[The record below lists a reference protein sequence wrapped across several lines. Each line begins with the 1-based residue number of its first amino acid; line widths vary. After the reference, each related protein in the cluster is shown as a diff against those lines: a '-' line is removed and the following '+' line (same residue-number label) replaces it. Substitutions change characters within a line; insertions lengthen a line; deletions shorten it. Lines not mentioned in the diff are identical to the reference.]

1 MITFPNAKINI
12 GLNIVAKR
20 TDGYHDIE
28 TLFFPVNLQDALEV
42 TLKKPLDS
50 GVIKKR
56 LEVGNLLHL
65 KTESRYPEIDS
76 VDESS
81 YELHLLGD
89 AIEGNP
95 AESLVVKAYK
105 PLAEDFDI
113 PPVVIHLY
121 KHIPSGAGLGGGSSD
136 AAQMIALLNKRFGLK
151 MKNRCMERYAAQLGS
166 DCAFFIR
173 NKPAFA
179 TGRGEILTPVDLSL
193 QNYFIVI
200 VKPNI
205 FVSTAEAYA
214 GVTPAKPE
222 VSLRDAIK
230 RPVSEWKN
238 LIVNDF
244 EKSVFAKHPQLQQ
257 LKDKMYELGAEYA
270 SMSGSGSAIYGIF
283 SKSVENVEQH
293 FPNLFCRQRDLI

>member
-1 MITFPNAKINI
+1 M
-12 GLNIVAKR
+12 
-20 TDGYHDIE
+20 
-28 TLFFPVNLQDALEV
+28 
-42 TLKKPLDS
+42 
-50 GVIKKR
+50 
-56 LEVGNLLHL
+56 GNLLHL

-95 AESLVVKAYK
+95 ADNLVVKAYK
-105 PLAEDFDI
+105 LLAEDFDI

-293 FPNLFCRQRDLI
+293 FPDMFCRQRDLI

>member
-20 TDGYHDIE
+20 ADGYHDIE

-50 GVIKKR
+50 SFLKKKI
-56 LEVGNLLHL
+56 EAGSLLNL
-65 KTESRYPEIDS
+65 KTESRFQTETEFSEDCYD
-76 VDESS
+76 
-81 YELHLLGD
+81 LHLLGD

-95 AESLVVKAYK
+95 ADNLVVKAYRL
-105 PLAEDFDI
+105 LAEDFDI

-136 AAQMIALLNKRFGLK
+136 AAQMIALLNKRFGLR

-173 NKPAFA
+173 NKPAYA
-179 TGRGEILTPVDLSL
+179 TGRGEILNPVDLSL
-193 QNYFIVI
+193 QGYSIVI
-200 VKPNI
+200 VKPDV

-214 GVTPAKPE
+214 NVTPAKPE
-222 VSLRDAIK
+222 VSLLDAIK
-230 RPVSEWKN
+230 RPVSEWKD

-244 EKSVFAKHPQLQQ
+244 EKSVFAKYPQLQQ
-257 LKDKMYELGAEYA
+257 IKEQLYSLGADYA

-283 SKSVENVEQH
+283 KEPIKSPEQY
-293 FPNLFCRQRDLI
+293 FPGMFCCQRELI

>member
-95 AESLVVKAYK
+95 ADNLVVKAYK
-105 PLAEDFDI
+105 LLAEDFDI

-257 LKDKMYELGAEYA
+257 LKNKMYELGAEYA

-293 FPNLFCRQRDLI
+293 FPDMFCRQRDLI

>member
-95 AESLVVKAYK
+95 ADNLVVKAYK
-105 PLAEDFDI
+105 LLAEDFDI
-113 PPVVIHLY
+113 QPVVIHLY

-293 FPNLFCRQRDLI
+293 FPDMFCRQRDLI

>member
-95 AESLVVKAYK
+95 ADNLVVKAYK
-105 PLAEDFDI
+105 LLAEDFDI

-121 KHIPSGAGLGGGSSD
+121 KLIPSGAGLGGGSSD

-293 FPNLFCRQRDLI
+293 FPDMFCRQRDLI

>member
-95 AESLVVKAYK
+95 ADNLVVKAYK
-105 PLAEDFDI
+105 LLAEDFAI

-293 FPNLFCRQRDLI
+293 FPDMFCRQRDLI

>member
-20 TDGYHDIE
+20 ADGYHDIE

-42 TLKKPLDS
+42 TLMKPLDS
-50 GVIKKR
+50 GVIRKR

-65 KTESRYPEIDS
+65 KTESRYPETET
-76 VDESS
+76 VDDNS
-81 YELHLLGD
+81 YVLNLLGD
-89 AIEGNP
+89 AIEGDP
-95 AESLVVKAYK
+95 ADNLVVKAYK
-105 PLAEDFDI
+105 LLAEDFDI
-113 PPVVIHLY
+113 PPVIIHLF

-151 MKNRCMERYAAQLGS
+151 MKNRSMERYAAQLGS

-179 TGRGEILTPVDLSL
+179 TGRGEILSPVDLSL
-193 QNYFIVI
+193 QGYSIVI
-200 VKPNI
+200 VKPDI

-214 GVTPAKPE
+214 GVTPAKPK
-222 VSLRDAIK
+222 VSLRDAVK
-230 RPVSEWKN
+230 RPVSEWKD

-257 LKDKMYELGAEYA
+257 IKDKMYSIGAEYA

-283 SKSVENVEQH
+283 SKPVEDPEQY
-293 FPNLFCRQRDLI
+293 FPDMFCRQRELI